1 LKKVRHLTRSL
12 TNSLQISGKR
22 KRLKVGDEATVSPVA
37 AAGSTYKVV
46 KGKKS
51 ATSTVVR
58 ITRNRAAA
66 LAAAGPSTPVWLPA
80 STADSSVLDE
90 DDDEVVEPID
100 IHAIDSD

>member
-1 LKKVRHLTRSL
+1 
-12 TNSLQISGKR
+12 LQISGKR

-66 LAAAGPSTPVWLPA
+66 LGAAGPSTPAVWRPA
-80 STADSSVLDE
+80 STADSSVLD
-90 DDDEVVEPID
+90 DDVDEVEPID
-100 IHAIDSD
+100 IDAIDSD